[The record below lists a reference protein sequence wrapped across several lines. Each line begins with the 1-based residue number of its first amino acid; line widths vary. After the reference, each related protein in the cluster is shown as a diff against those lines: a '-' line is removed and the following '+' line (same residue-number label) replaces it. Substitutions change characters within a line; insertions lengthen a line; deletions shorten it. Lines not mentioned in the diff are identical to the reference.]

1 MLQTTKSLKDIII
14 NHSDLL
20 TKWTSLGTQR
30 FIFSSSNPN
39 IDIPR
44 FIKCISHNENIIIA
58 FRTTDNL
65 IYGTFNS
72 KSVPKNEENDIF
84 EDEHHFLFQLA
95 PPQRYNRINNTN
107 SFRIFPWKRKSKLV
121 CCIPGAIL
129 ISNPTSEIY
138 PFITYYYENIT
149 WEPRIFTIKEIVIV
163 QCIGRSTKIKE
174 IEIEFEPLEEIYQ
187 QRLRILKTFFNTEVN
202 FEILGKLDKIT
213 QAGEF
218 NKLIQKTKGFI
229 VLIQTIEGYV
239 FGSYTS
245 KILDKQIENTKDFV
259 DDEHFAFSLKG
270 VSVINKKF
278 IKKKPK
284 TKSVRYYPNTQDSSI
299 FGIPRFYFIH
309 KDEIKLAYD
318 FSVYYLDVPVEGVE
332 LFANGIK
339 KPINYVVQTKEI
351 WVISV
356 F

>member
-107 SFRIFPWKRKSKLV
+107 SFRIFPWKK
-121 CCIPGAIL
+121 
-129 ISNPTSEIY
+129 
-138 PFITYYYENIT
+138 
-149 WEPRIFTIKEIVIV
+149 
-163 QCIGRSTKIKE
+163 KIKIK

-270 VSVINKKF
+270 VN
-278 IKKKPK
+278 
-284 TKSVRYYPNTQDSSI
+284 
-299 FGIPRFYFIH
+299 
-309 KDEIKLAYD
+309 EIKLAYD